1 MRNKKGIL
9 FLLSL
14 SLLCG
19 CFTGCKKNNDD
30 SKKAEETTQ
39 TTVVSSTFLDA
50 TMNSTE
56 TTLIST
62 HSPLYPEGAN
72 TMPTYTTRSDESSAH
87 VEYSRNAM
95 QPTTIDGIAGYYA
108 PVVEIPVDCT
118 KINDNAFENNPTV
131 QTLSFQNPYTEIGSY
146 AFSNCSSL
154 RDVTFPEKLQTISDS
169 AFQDCTG
176 IKELEIPESVESIGN
191 TAFYGCTGMYK
202 LTLHEGLKSIG
213 DTAFYGCSSLIN
225 VVIPDGVTEIGDYA
239 FGNCKSLLNITIPES
254 VVKCGL
260 YPASGSADVPVE
272 QQQTI
277 QVFVKEGSWIDQN
290 FDMVF
295 QGIKCLK
302 VYQCGEEN
310 CLIFGEETQKTMRYI
325 NIRILSPLRKRR
337 TF

>member
-302 VYQCGEEN
+302 VYQ
-310 CLIFGEETQKTMRYI
+310 
-325 NIRILSPLRKRR
+325 
-337 TF
+337 

>member
-9 FLLSL
+9 VLLAL

-19 CFTGCKKNNDD
+19 CFTGCKKDKED
-30 SKKAEETTQ
+30 SKETKETTQ
-39 TTVVSSTFLDA
+39 TTVVSSTVSGTA
-50 TMNSTE
+50 AKPTE
-56 TTLIST
+56 TTSIST
-62 HSPLYPEGAN
+62 YAPLYPQDGD
-72 TMPTYTTRSDESSAH
+72 TTPSYTTKSKSDESSVR
-87 VEYSRNAM
+87 VEYSRNAL

-302 VYQCGEEN
+302 VYQ
-310 CLIFGEETQKTMRYI
+310 
-325 NIRILSPLRKRR
+325 
-337 TF
+337 

>member
-1 MRNKKGIL
+1 
-9 FLLSL
+9 
-14 SLLCG
+14 
-19 CFTGCKKNNDD
+19 
-30 SKKAEETTQ
+30 
-39 TTVVSSTFLDA
+39 
-50 TMNSTE
+50 
-56 TTLIST
+56 
-62 HSPLYPEGAN
+62 
-72 TMPTYTTRSDESSAH
+72 MPTYTTRSDESSVH

-225 VVIPDGVTEIGDYA
+225 VVIPDGVTICCQMRTVSGKRFSRCTCGTTANDPG
-239 FGNCKSLLNITIPES
+239 FCKGRFLDRPEFRY
-254 VVKCGL
+254 G
-260 YPASGSADVPVE
+260 VPGH
-272 QQQTI
+272 QMP
-277 QVFVKEGSWIDQN
+277 EGVS
-290 FDMVF
+290 
-295 QGIKCLK
+295 
-302 VYQCGEEN
+302 
-310 CLIFGEETQKTMRYI
+310 MR
-325 NIRILSPLRKRR
+325 
-337 TF
+337 